1 MFMDETIGT
10 RINVTRVEQGL
21 ASAPA
26 IIATA
31 CPYCAVMMG
40 DGISALGQDGVV
52 ATRDIAELVAESLAT
67 ADAPTAAWSGSNQRQ
82 DLRSH
87 G

>member
-1 MFMDETIGT
+1 MFMDEKIGR

-21 ASAPA
+21 PRTPT

-40 DGISALGQDGVV
+40 DGISALGQDGLV
-52 ATRDIAELVAESLAT
+52 ATRDIAELVVESLAT
-67 ADAPTAAWSGSNQRQ
+67 VDAATA
-82 DLRSH
+82 
-87 G
+87 